1 MLTIPTF
8 VIGLGG
14 VGNAVVRLLRERFLT
29 TETGGVPESVFLRSI
44 DTAWETNQ
52 ATSAAYLPPD
62 RYTKLG
68 GFNAGQV
75 VTNLDK
81 YPLVGRWWRYS
92 TGSYSPSFIDEGAG
106 ARRPVGRLCFYQQF
120 AKVHDALQADFK
132 AAISVNML
140 SKLSRKGLGD
150 DVARTPRVFIVGS
163 LAGGTC
169 SGMFIDTAILAREL
183 LIRSGYIPAGIRIAG
198 MFAMPSVVHLASRDA
213 DTVPGRQRRINAFGA
228 LRELDFIMSR
238 KDALEVQYP
247 EPIGLVSTNDALF
260 NMTMLFTDTKHG
272 GSAFGNQ
279 NDVLVRAAHAL
290 YAQIARGTRENLN
303 TVMDNVKDFLDPSQQ
318 HTLDGKPATYCTFGV
333 EWLEIPK
340 HHLLKTWCS
349 EIAAGV
355 GKEVGDFDFEQ
366 TRPVSLDG
374 LVQKRLPEEFRAY
387 SVAFR
392 LRSVAA
398 EDLSTM
404 PEMSAFSQLMTDISV
419 AEKPTELAKALER
432 FELEAATMAQ
442 SVARACGRLPEAAA
456 EQEWLNTMVDDL
468 ISSPDFRIGGAKRVM
483 RHLSEKLDQLG
494 KAAPAPMM
502 LRADVE
508 RECRTGLL
516 KNKVDT
522 TQAMNWARARMAQVV
537 FEQIR
542 ATFGD
547 QAARF
552 SQQCALRAERLAHLQ
567 DLVRQ
572 EANELEPARLTGG
585 VDTPPDMWLIEP
597 EAINQAVQANLT
609 EVKSEVSQIVATAL
623 GRYAAENFRGTVGAP
638 SDDST
643 RELIRKLIV
652 EAIELVA
659 VRKTKRPS
667 DTIQRLQR
675 RMTACSPLVHMA
687 DDEIEMINVMGRKRR
702 PVPIRMVV
710 TGMEQ
715 AERQTLDAWAT
726 TEKERAGNENAFQ
739 IIASDDPLRDDV
751 LNVEIGWP
759 LCLMR
764 EVKTCA
770 RIFDSVRNEDPNQ
783 AAFTL
788 TMKELPGLEAHDF
801 MPRDAGRIQ
810 DMFAAAWALDAIRI
824 DIYENTIQFASE
836 VFGPTERV
844 RLSAEEAV
852 DRTQLLRKA
861 MEWFRRD
868 ELMPRFEK
876 HFAASQ
882 EAGRSAFRQKLQAA
896 VSKKRENI
904 ALLRE
909 RAELAALL
917 DEMSAYCDRVEKI
930 AKDIV
935 DL

>member
-14 VGNAVVRLLRERFLT
+14 VGNAVVRLLQERFLT

-44 DTAWETNQ
+44 DTASETNQ
-52 ATSAAYLPPD
+52 ATSAAYLPTD

-68 GFNAGQV
+68 GFNAAQV
-75 VTNLDK
+75 VTHLDK
-81 YPLVGRWWRYS
+81 YPLVGRWWHYK
-92 TGSYSPSFIDEGAG
+92 GVLPGFIDDGAG
-106 ARRPVGRLCFYQQF
+106 ARRPVGRLCFFQQF
-120 AKVHDALQADFK
+120 SKVHDALQADFR
-132 AAISVNML
+132 AAISVDML
-140 SKLSRKGLGD
+140 NKLSRKGLGD

-213 DTVPGRQRRINAFGA
+213 ETVSGRQRRINAFGA

-247 EPIGLVSTNDALF
+247 DPIGRVATNDALF

-279 NDVLVRAAHAL
+279 SDVLIRAAHAL

-333 EWLEIPK
+333 EWLEIPR
-340 HHLLKTWCS
+340 HHLLKTWCG
-349 EIAAGV
+349 EIATGV
-355 GKEVGDFDFEQ
+355 GKAVGDFEFDQ

-374 LVQKRLPEEFRAY
+374 LVQKRLPEDFKAY

-392 LRSVAA
+392 LRAA
-398 EDLSTM
+398 AADDLSTL
-404 PEMSAFSQLMTDISV
+404 PELSAFSQLMTDIST
-419 AEKPTELAKALER
+419 AEKPADLTKALER
-432 FELEAATMAQ
+432 FDLEAATMAQ
-442 SVARACGRLPEAAA
+442 AAARACGRLPDSAA
-456 EQEWLNTMVDDL
+456 EQEWLNKLVDDL
-468 ISSPDFRIGGAKRVM
+468 ISSADFRIGGAKRVM
-483 RHLSEKLDQLG
+483 RHLSEKLDLLG
-494 KAAPAPMM
+494 KPAPAPMM
-502 LRADVE
+502 SRADVE
-508 RECRTGLL
+508 RECKTGLL
-516 KNKVDT
+516 KNKVDS
-522 TQAMNWARARMAQVV
+522 TQAMNWARARMSQVV
-537 FEQIR
+537 FEQLR

-547 QAARF
+547 QAARL
-552 SQQCALRAERLAHLQ
+552 SQQCTLRAERLAHLQ

-572 EANELEPARLTGG
+572 EAADLEPARLTGG
-585 VDTPPDMWLIEP
+585 LDTPPDMWLIEP
-597 EAINQAVQANLT
+597 EAINQAVQTNLAEVKT
-609 EVKSEVSQIVATAL
+609 EVAQIVALAL
-623 GRYAAENFRGTVGAP
+623 GKHAAENFRGVVGAP
-638 SDDST
+638 SDDAT
-643 RELIRKLIV
+643 RTLIRRLIV
-652 EAIELVA
+652 EAVELVA

-667 DTIQRLQR
+667 DTTQRLQR

-687 DDEIEMINVMGRKRR
+687 DDEIELINVMGRKRR

-715 AERQTLDAWAT
+715 EERQTLNAWAT
-726 TEKERAGNENAFQ
+726 AEKERAGRDSAFQ
-739 IIASDDPLRDDV
+739 VIASDDPLRDDV

-770 RIFDSVRNEDPNQ
+770 RVFESVRNEDPNQ

-788 TMKELPGLEAHDF
+788 TMKELPGLEFHDF

-810 DMFAAAWALDAIRI
+810 DMFAVAWVLDAVKI
-824 DIYENTIQFASE
+824 DVLENTIRFAADT
-836 VFGPTERV
+836 FGPTEIV
-844 RLSAEEAV
+844 RLSQDEAV

-861 MEWFRRD
+861 LEWFRRD
-868 ELMPRFEK
+868 ELMPKFEK
-876 HFAASQ
+876 YFAASQ
-882 EAGRSAFRQKLQAA
+882 DSGRTAFREKVSAA
-896 VSKKRENI
+896 VVGKRENI
-904 ALLRE
+904 AKLRDRQELSMLLG
-909 RAELAALL
+909 EL
-917 DEMSAYCDRVEKI
+917 SVYCDRVEKL